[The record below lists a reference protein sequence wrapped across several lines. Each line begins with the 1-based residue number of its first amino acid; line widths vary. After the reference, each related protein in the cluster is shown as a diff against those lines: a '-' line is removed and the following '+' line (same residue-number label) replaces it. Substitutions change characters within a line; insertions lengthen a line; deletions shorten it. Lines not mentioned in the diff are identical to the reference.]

1 MNKDVI
7 EVQVRAVLPLEGSFA
22 VFLGNE
28 TKVFVIYI
36 DESVGT
42 AISMFMRGVSKE
54 RPLTHDLV
62 GHLLLAFGAKVERV
76 VINDINGS
84 VFHARLIISAE
95 NELQTSRKVIEL
107 DARPS
112 DSIAMAV
119 QQSAPI
125 FVAKNVWDTVED
137 VSDTLAQIE
146 KKGLEAQQAVFT
158 RGGREIGWAFVAT
171 GKEGNGTKPGTYR
184 ITEKIVDKYS
194 NRYGWIEDEW
204 GNKVQPDARY
214 SDPVPPGMVFVPAPM
229 PYWMRLTW
237 YGIGMHAGPI
247 PEPGRPASHGCIRLP
262 HALAPVLYEAV
273 KVGTPVTITP

>member
-76 VINDINGS
+76 VINNINGS

-125 FVAKNVWDTVED
+125 FVAKSVWDTVED

-146 KKGLEAQQAVFT
+146 KKGLEVQQAAEAAAEEDDDDDDDIEEFSDEDINT
-158 RGGREIGWAFVAT
+158 IAGLEP
-171 GKEGNGTKPGTYR
+171 GK
-184 ITEKIVDKYS
+184 S
-194 NRYGWIEDEW
+194 EDEYDDGFGGDDDDEEGEEW
-204 GNKVQPDARY
+204 KKADG
-214 SDPVPPGMVFVPAPM
+214 
-229 PYWMRLTW
+229 
-237 YGIGMHAGPI
+237 
-247 PEPGRPASHGCIRLP
+247 
-262 HALAPVLYEAV
+262 
-273 KVGTPVTITP
+273 

>member
-62 GHLLLAFGAKVERV
+62 GHLLLAFGARVERV
-76 VINDINGS
+76 VINNINGS

-95 NELQTSRKVIEL
+95 NELQTTRKVIEL

-125 FVAKNVWDTVED
+125 FVAKSVWDTVED

-146 KKGLEAQQAVFT
+146 KKGLEVQQAA
-158 RGGREIGWAFVAT
+158 EAAA
-171 GKEGNGTKPGTYR
+171 E
-184 ITEKIVDKYS
+184 
-194 NRYGWIEDEW
+194 EDE
-204 GNKVQPDARY
+204 DDDDDIEEF
-214 SDPVPPGMVFVPAPM
+214 SDEDINTIA
-229 PYWMRLTW
+229 
-237 YGIGMHAGPI
+237 GI
-247 PEPGRPASHGCIRLP
+247 EPGKSEDEYDDGFGGDDDDEEGEEWKKADG
-262 HALAPVLYEAV
+262 
-273 KVGTPVTITP
+273 

>member
-28 TKVFVIYI
+28 EKVFVIYI

-62 GHLLLAFGAKVERV
+62 GHILMAFGAKVDRII
-76 VINDINGS
+76 INNINGS

-95 NELQTSRKVIEL
+95 NQLHTTRKVIEL

-119 QQSAPI
+119 QQNAPI
-125 FVAKNVWDTVED
+125 FVAKKVWAAVED
-137 VSDTLAQIE
+137 VSETLAQIE
-146 KKGLEAQQAVFT
+146 KRGLEAQQGA
-158 RGGREIGWAFVAT
+158 GAP
-171 GKEGNGTKPGTYR
+171 GTKEEG
-184 ITEKIVDKYS
+184 E
-194 NRYGWIEDEW
+194 EDEIEEL
-204 GNKVQPDARY
+204 
-214 SDPVPPGMVFVPAPM
+214 SDEDINTIA
-229 PYWMRLTW
+229 
-237 YGIGMHAGPI
+237 GISGEGGDDDEYDDGFGGDDDDEEGEEWKKADG
-247 PEPGRPASHGCIRLP
+247 
-262 HALAPVLYEAV
+262 
-273 KVGTPVTITP
+273 

>member
-62 GHLLLAFGAKVERV
+62 GHLLLAFGARVERV
-76 VINDINGS
+76 VINNINGS

-95 NELQTSRKVIEL
+95 NELQTTRKVIEL

-125 FVAKNVWDTVED
+125 FVAKSVWDTVED

-146 KKGLEAQQAVFT
+146 KKGLEVQQAAEAAAEEEEEDDDDDDIEEFSDEDINT
-158 RGGREIGWAFVAT
+158 IAGLET
-171 GKEGNGTKPGTYR
+171 GKGDDEYDDGFGGDDDDEEG
-184 ITEKIVDKYS
+184 E
-194 NRYGWIEDEW
+194 EW
-204 GNKVQPDARY
+204 KKADG
-214 SDPVPPGMVFVPAPM
+214 
-229 PYWMRLTW
+229 
-237 YGIGMHAGPI
+237 
-247 PEPGRPASHGCIRLP
+247 
-262 HALAPVLYEAV
+262 
-273 KVGTPVTITP
+273 

>member
-22 VFLGNE
+22 VFLGDE
-28 TKVFVIYI
+28 SKVFVIYI
-36 DESVGT
+36 DEAVGT

-62 GHLLLAFGAKVERV
+62 GHLLMAFGARV
-76 VINDINGS
+76 DRVIINNINGS

-125 FVAKNVWDTVED
+125 FVARHVWEAVEN

-146 KKGLEAQQAVFT
+146 KRGLEAQQAVDLPVKEEEEDDEEDDDELEELSDEDINSIAGLTASDDDDSYDDGF
-158 RGGREIGWAFVAT
+158 GGDDDDD
-171 GKEGNGTKPGTYR
+171 EG
-184 ITEKIVDKYS
+184 E
-194 NRYGWIEDEW
+194 EW
-204 GNKVQPDARY
+204 KK
-214 SDPVPPGMVFVPAPM
+214 
-229 PYWMRLTW
+229 
-237 YGIGMHAGPI
+237 AG
-247 PEPGRPASHGCIRLP
+247 G
-262 HALAPVLYEAV
+262 
-273 KVGTPVTITP
+273 

>member
-76 VINDINGS
+76 VINNINGS

-95 NELQTSRKVIEL
+95 NELQTTRKVIEL

-125 FVAKNVWDTVED
+125 FVAKSVWDTVED

-146 KKGLEAQQAVFT
+146 KKGLEVQQAA
-158 RGGREIGWAFVAT
+158 EAAA
-171 GKEGNGTKPGTYR
+171 E
-184 ITEKIVDKYS
+184 
-194 NRYGWIEDEW
+194 EDE
-204 GNKVQPDARY
+204 DDEDDIEEF
-214 SDPVPPGMVFVPAPM
+214 SDEDIN
-229 PYWMRLTW
+229 T
-237 YGIGMHAGPI
+237 IAGL
-247 PEPGRPASHGCIRLP
+247 EPGKSEDEYDDGFGGDDDDEEGEEWKKADG
-262 HALAPVLYEAV
+262 
-273 KVGTPVTITP
+273 

>member
-76 VINDINGS
+76 VINNINGS

-95 NELQTSRKVIEL
+95 NELHTTRKMIEL

-125 FVAKNVWDTVED
+125 FVAKSVWESVED

-146 KKGLEAQQAVFT
+146 KKGLEAQHAAET
-158 RGGREIGWAFVAT
+158 AE
-171 GKEGNGTKPGTYR
+171 E
-184 ITEKIVDKYS
+184 EE
-194 NRYGWIEDEW
+194 EDEIEEL
-204 GNKVQPDARY
+204 
-214 SDPVPPGMVFVPAPM
+214 SDEDINTIA
-229 PYWMRLTW
+229 
-237 YGIGMHAGPI
+237 GI
-247 PEPGRPASHGCIRLP
+247 EPGKGDDEYDDGFGDDDDDEEGEEWKKADG
-262 HALAPVLYEAV
+262 
-273 KVGTPVTITP
+273 

>member
-76 VINDINGS
+76 VINNINGS

-95 NELQTSRKVIEL
+95 NELQTTRKVIEL

-146 KKGLEAQQAVFT
+146 KKGLEVQQAAEAAAAEE
-158 RGGREIGWAFVAT
+158 GG
-171 GKEGNGTKPGTYR
+171 
-184 ITEKIVDKYS
+184 DD
-194 NRYGWIEDEW
+194 EDE
-204 GNKVQPDARY
+204 DDIEEL
-214 SDPVPPGMVFVPAPM
+214 SDEDINTIA
-229 PYWMRLTW
+229 
-237 YGIGMHAGPI
+237 GI
-247 PEPGRPASHGCIRLP
+247 EPGKGDEEYDDGFGGDDDDEEGEEWKKADG
-262 HALAPVLYEAV
+262 
-273 KVGTPVTITP
+273 

>member
-1 MNKDVI
+1 MNKDVV

-28 TKVFVIYI
+28 SKVFVIYI

-62 GHLLLAFGAKVERV
+62 GHLLMAFGAKVERV
-76 VINDINGS
+76 IINNINGS

-95 NELQTSRKVIEL
+95 NELHTTRKMIEL

-125 FVAKNVWDTVED
+125 FVAKSVWDAVED

-146 KKGLEAQQAVFT
+146 KKGLEAQQA
-158 RGGREIGWAFVAT
+158 
-171 GKEGNGTKPGTYR
+171 
-184 ITEKIVDKYS
+184 S
-194 NRYGWIEDEW
+194 
-204 GNKVQPDARY
+204 
-214 SDPVPPGMVFVPAPM
+214 
-229 PYWMRLTW
+229 
-237 YGIGMHAGPI
+237 
-247 PEPGRPASHGCIRLP
+247 
-262 HALAPVLYEAV
+262 EAV
-273 KVGTPVTITP
+273 AKEEGDDDDDEIEELSDEDINAIAGISGAEESEEYDDGFGDDDDEEGEEWKKGG

>member
-1 MNKDVI
+1 MNKDVV

-28 TKVFVIYI
+28 AKVFVIYI

-62 GHLLLAFGAKVERV
+62 GHLLMAFGAKVERV
-76 VINDINGS
+76 IINNINGS

-95 NELQTSRKVIEL
+95 NELHTTRKMIEL

-125 FVAKNVWDTVED
+125 FVAQAVWDAVED

-146 KKGLEAQQAVFT
+146 KKGLEAQQASEAAAKEQGDDDDDIEELSDEDINAIAGISGQENDEYDDGFGDDDDDEGEEWKK
-158 RGGREIGWAFVAT
+158 GG
-171 GKEGNGTKPGTYR
+171 
-184 ITEKIVDKYS
+184 
-194 NRYGWIEDEW
+194 
-204 GNKVQPDARY
+204 
-214 SDPVPPGMVFVPAPM
+214 
-229 PYWMRLTW
+229 
-237 YGIGMHAGPI
+237 
-247 PEPGRPASHGCIRLP
+247 
-262 HALAPVLYEAV
+262 
-273 KVGTPVTITP
+273 

>member
-22 VFLGNE
+22 VFLGDE
-28 TKVFVIYI
+28 SKVFVIYI
-36 DESVGT
+36 DEAVGT

-62 GHLLLAFGAKVERV
+62 GHLLMAFGARV
-76 VINDINGS
+76 DRVIINNINGS

-125 FVAKNVWDTVED
+125 FVARHVWEAVEN

-146 KKGLEAQQAVFT
+146 KRGLEAQQAADLPVKEEEEDDDEEDDELEELSDEDINSIAGLTASDDDDSYDDGF
-158 RGGREIGWAFVAT
+158 GGDDDDD
-171 GKEGNGTKPGTYR
+171 EG
-184 ITEKIVDKYS
+184 E
-194 NRYGWIEDEW
+194 EW
-204 GNKVQPDARY
+204 KK
-214 SDPVPPGMVFVPAPM
+214 
-229 PYWMRLTW
+229 
-237 YGIGMHAGPI
+237 AG
-247 PEPGRPASHGCIRLP
+247 G
-262 HALAPVLYEAV
+262 
-273 KVGTPVTITP
+273 